1 MINKYDF
8 TLSDPDTFKV
18 FSAKD
23 LIFLYWICPQ
33 VDKHLKLFNHYNEIV
48 FTLSGMKTF
57 HHNGKSWPLTEDT
70 SLFIKKTAYTSE
82 IHEMVGWEV
91 LAFFFQ
97 DAFLR
102 QVFNEYRE
110 YLPLKNLPPPPK
122 EMFIP
127 VNVNET
133 MRAFCYSIVPYFKQK
148 VPPSESLLEL
158 KFKEIIFVI
167 LSNPENAG
175 LLSFVNSIVDQQ
187 KTPIWEVMEANY
199 MFNLTIDEYARI
211 AGRSA
216 AGFKREFNEHYGTS
230 PGKWLT
236 NRRLEHTK
244 LLLATSKK
252 TIGEI
257 IYDCGFENISHFS
270 RVFKE
275 NYGLSPLQYRQ
286 KNPVF
291 SIAQ

>member
-8 TLSDPDTFKV
+8 TLSNPDTFKV
-18 FSAKD
+18 LSAKD
-23 LIFLYWICPQ
+23 IIFLYWLCPQ
-33 VDKHLKLFNHYNEIV
+33 VDKHLKLFNHYNEIM
-48 FTLSGMKTF
+48 FTLKGKKTF
-57 HHNGKSWPLTEDT
+57 HHNGKSWTLTED
-70 SLFIKKTAYTSE
+70 SCLFQKKTAFTTE
-82 IHEMVGWEV
+82 KHEMVGWEV
-91 LAFFFQ
+91 MAFFFH
-97 DAFLR
+97 DDFLR
-102 QVFNEYRE
+102 QVFKEYRE
-110 YLPLKNLPPPPK
+110 HLPLKNLPPPPK

-133 MRAFCYSIVPYFKQK
+133 MRAFCYSIVPYFKAK

-158 KFKEIIFVI
+158 KFKEIIYVI

-175 LLSFVNSIVDQQ
+175 LLSFVHSIVDQQ

-211 AGRSA
+211 AGRSTA
-216 AGFKREFNEHYGTS
+216 SFKREFQEHYGTS

-244 LLLATSKK
+244 LLLTTSKK

-257 IYDCGFENISHFS
+257 IYECGFENVSHFS

-275 NYGLSPLQYRQ
+275 NYGVSPLQFRQ
-286 KNPVF
+286 KNPVL
-291 SIAQ
+291 SAVG

>member
-33 VDKHLKLFNHYNEIV
+33 VDQHLKLFNHYNEIV
-48 FTLSGMKTF
+48 FTLTGKKTM
-57 HHNGKSWPLTEDT
+57 HHNGVAYPVTDEQ
-70 SLFIKKTAYTSE
+70 SLFIKKTAYTTE
-82 IHEMVGWEV
+82 KHEMVGWET

-110 YLPLKNLPPPPK
+110 HLPLKNLPPPPK

-127 VNVNET
+127 INVNET
-133 MRAFCYSIVPYFKQK
+133 MRAFCYSIVPYFKAK

-158 KFKEIIFVI
+158 KFKEIIYVI

-211 AGRSA
+211 AGRSTA
-216 AGFKREFNEHYGTS
+216 AFKREFNEHYGTS
-230 PGKWLT
+230 PGKWLI

-244 LLLATSKK
+244 LLLSTSTKNVS
-252 TIGEI
+252 EI
-257 IYDCGFENISHFS
+257 AFDCGFENLSHFS
-270 RVFKE
+270 RVYKDK
-275 NYGLSPLQYRQ
+275 YGQSPLQYRNN
-286 KNPVF
+286 NPV
-291 SIAQ
+291 ILAAQ

>member
-33 VDKHLKLFNHYNEIV
+33 VDQHLKLFNHYNEIV
-48 FTLSGMKTF
+48 FTLTGKKTM
-57 HHNGKSWPLTEDT
+57 HHNGVAYPVTDEQ
-70 SLFIKKTAYTSE
+70 SLFIKKTAYTTE
-82 IHEMVGWEV
+82 KHEMVGWET

-102 QVFNEYRE
+102 QVFKEYRE
-110 YLPLKNLPPPPK
+110 HLPLKNLPPPPK

-199 MFNLTIDEYARI
+199 MFNLTIEEYARI
-211 AGRSA
+211 AGRSTA
-216 AGFKREFNEHYGTS
+216 AFKREFNDHYGTS

-236 NRRLEHTK
+236 NRRLESTK
-244 LLLATSKK
+244 LLLATSTKN
-252 TIGEI
+252 ISEI
-257 IYDCGFENISHFS
+257 AFDCGFENLSHFS
-270 RVFKE
+270 RVYKE
-275 NYGLSPLQYRQ
+275 KYGQSPLQYRNN
-286 KNPVF
+286 NPVV
-291 SIAQ
+291 SAAQ